1 MTSEFSDSDV
11 AAVSMG
17 SETPVNVSSGQSAGK
32 LPNDLNTEDSN
43 GGATIPSSSTIVPLP
58 KRIGRYSIH
67 EVLGLGGMGIV
78 YRGIDE
84 TLMRTVAVKTL
95 KNVKIEADKKEQFL
109 AEARRLA
116 KLSHP
121 NVVQIYDVGKVSQRP
136 YFVMEFLEDSRS
148 HQG

>member
-1 MTSEFSDSDV
+1 
-11 AAVSMG
+11 
-17 SETPVNVSSGQSAGK
+17 
-32 LPNDLNTEDSN
+32 
-43 GGATIPSSSTIVPLP
+43 
-58 KRIGRYSIH
+58 
-67 EVLGLGGMGIV
+67 MGIV

-136 YFVMEFLEDSRS
+136 YFVMEFLEGLTLASRLARGPMS
-148 HQG
+148 QMELSESSGRCVTDCTRFIGLASCIVISSQAT